1 MPVLVFV
8 PPSFCLTTY
17 KNVILGGEYVS
28 LRKLKASYSNSLA
41 LDGFKYLKRHSI
53 PTFWLVLIY
62 SSLILYASFNQGRR
76 RCGLLV
82 V

>member
-1 MPVLVFV
+1 MYPSGIYIWLDSMPVLVFV

-28 LRKLKASYSNSLA
+28 LGKIKASYSNSLA

-53 PTFWLVLIY
+53 PTF
-62 SSLILYASFNQGRR
+62 G
-76 RCGLLV
+76 
-82 V
+82 

>member
-28 LRKLKASYSNSLA
+28 LGKIKASYSNSLA
-41 LDGFKYLKRHSI
+41 LDDLNILNDIVSRLLASLNMQLTYML
-53 PTFWLVLIY
+53 LLIKVGVDVD
-62 SSLILYASFNQGRR
+62 S
-76 RCGLLV
+76 
-82 V
+82 

>member
-8 PPSFCLTTY
+8 LPSFCLTTY

-28 LRKLKASYSNSLA
+28 LGKIKASYSNCLA

-53 PTFWLVLIY
+53 PTF
-62 SSLILYASFNQGRR
+62 G
-76 RCGLLV
+76 
-82 V
+82 